1 MSAHAPEPSIDDLIE
16 RVERLRY
23 DLLALAHYR
32 TSYHDALH
40 NAERA
45 CGLLA
50 EARNEMRRFRK
61 GIGEAKR

>member
-1 MSAHAPEPSIDDLIE
+1 MSVHAPEPSIDDLIE
-16 RVERLRY
+16 RAEGLRY

-32 TSYHDALH
+32 TSYHDALQS
-40 NAERA
+40 AERA

-50 EARNEMRRFRK
+50 EAQSEMRRFRK

>member
-1 MSAHAPEPSIDDLIE
+1 MKGFTGPSVDDLIE
-16 RVERLRY
+16 RVERMRY

-32 TSYHDALH
+32 TSHHDAAQ

-50 EARNEMRRFRK
+50 EAQREMRRFQK
-61 GIGEAKR
+61 AIGEAKR

>member
-1 MSAHAPEPSIDDLIE
+1 MKDDTEQSLDDLIE
-16 RVERLRY
+16 RVERMRC

-32 TSYHDALH
+32 TSYHDAAQ

-50 EARNEMRRFRK
+50 EAKREMRRFQKR
-61 GIGEAKR
+61 IGEAKR